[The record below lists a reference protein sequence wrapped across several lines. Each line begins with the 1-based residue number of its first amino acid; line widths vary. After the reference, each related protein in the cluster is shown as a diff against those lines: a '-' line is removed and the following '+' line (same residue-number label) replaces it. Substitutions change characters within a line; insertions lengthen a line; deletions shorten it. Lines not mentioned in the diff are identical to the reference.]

1 MSIIVDS
8 NKLLY
13 VVKRSSFGVRIDVLD
28 EWIKWLSYVNDDDEK
43 YLSENNKS
51 LKEMSLEELKKYQD
65 IQSQLLMCELFKKY
79 SKKQCSK
86 EEHDIVYN
94 YMNNS
99 IIDLMNTKIN
109 DQEREEIEKILKHL
123 KKQSIVD
130 VEGFIELKIKNYK
143 ELSKVDAYVLHFIS
157 IYNYDRICD
166 QKSEEIK
173 QNSNKRNMSLRK
185 SLIKDY
191 GIFLK

>member
-79 SKKQCSK
+79 SKKQ
-86 EEHDIVYN
+86 
-94 YMNNS
+94 
-99 IIDLMNTKIN
+99 
-109 DQEREEIEKILKHL
+109 
-123 KKQSIVD
+123 SIVD
-130 VEGFIELKIKNYK
+130 VEGFIELKLKNYK

-191 GIFLK
+191 GIF